1 MSDALNR
8 AKKSYKLV
16 QEDLKDIEKSKERDA
31 LPKLLNIYE
40 NCIDAIKDLKNQRPA
55 TEHKGKTVI
64 FKRYYELG
72 ILKKDYSEGHKRLH
86 NLKQMAEHGPYARE
100 KSHPLKDG
108 ELDNFIKE
116 ANELA
121 SETDDIIKKE
131 SSK

>member
-1 MSDALNR
+1 MSDALDR

-16 QEDLKDIEKSKERDA
+16 QEDLKNIEKSKERDA

-40 NCIDAIKDLKNQRPA
+40 NCIDAIKDLKNQRPEK
-55 TEHKGKTVI
+55 EHKRKTVI

-72 ILKKDYSEGHKRLH
+72 ILKKDYSESHKRLH

-100 KSHPLKDG
+100 KTHKLKDG

-121 SETDDIIKKE
+121 LETDDIIK